1 MKASNKDVKPLCGL
15 AQYGTSCLTPHLSH
29 LILGFRKTVALVLKK
44 IQMTPHLFHSI
55 VDGTMFL
62 IADWTGKLT
71 AAPEINVDV
80 EFADLFIKRNILDV
94 KRFFDSQRHFKKV

>member
-1 MKASNKDVKPLCGL
+1 MR
-15 AQYGTSCLTPHLSH
+15 SCPIRYKLSH
-29 LILGFRKTVALVLKK
+29 TAFIAPDFRISEMNVALVLKK

>member
-1 MKASNKDVKPLCGL
+1 
-15 AQYGTSCLTPHLSH
+15 
-29 LILGFRKTVALVLKK
+29 
-44 IQMTPHLFHSI
+44 MTPHLFHSI

-71 AAPEINVDV
+71 AAPEINVNV

-94 KRFFDSQRHFKKV
+94 KRFFDSQRHFKKGLTEYPYYYTPSNRLTHYTKSERMLQHDTC

>member
-1 MKASNKDVKPLCGL
+1 MN
-15 AQYGTSCLTPHLSH
+15 
-29 LILGFRKTVALVLKK
+29 VALVLKK

-55 VDGTMFL
+55 VDGTMLL

-80 EFADLFIKRNILDV
+80 EFADLFIKRNILDA